1 MRNLLRLILP
11 LLMLQGCAG
20 NPVAQQLERSF
31 DQPAVTSSGSDPS
44 DRSERTRD
52 SKPES
57 KQQPTSKST
66 SKARSQATSEPTS
79 KTDPP
84 TAADTR
90 PENAPTEQ
98 DRSDKPEL
106 KADQAGDDQGGDDQ
120 TEDNKA
126 ADNKAADNK
135 ANGNDQEKDAQE
147 AKDAVELPPSDL
159 PQEPYR
165 ITIRLSA
172 ADPASPAE
180 TVTRVLREAGVPF
193 SVERIERVEP

>member
-31 DQPAVTSSGSDPS
+31 DQPAATSSGSDPS

-57 KQQPTSKST
+57 KQQPT

-98 DRSDKPEL
+98 DRLDKPEL

-126 ADNKAADNK
+126 ADKMLRRPRMPWSCRPRICLRSLI
-135 ANGNDQEKDAQE
+135 GS
-147 AKDAVELPPSDL
+147 PSAC
-159 PQEPYR
+159 PQPTLLRRPRRSPVSCERPVFPSPSSGSSG
-165 ITIRLSA
+165 LSHE
-172 ADPASPAE
+172 S
-180 TVTRVLREAGVPF
+180 
-193 SVERIERVEP
+193 